1 MVTRYIYIQSRSLMA
16 GVESLGEG
24 GTIGKINTGSVANYA
39 KVGPAGTPR
48 VPIAFRV
55 GEAGRISRF
64 GTN

>member
-1 MVTRYIYIQSRSLMA
+1 MA
-16 GVESLGEG
+16 GCGAEGGGGG

-48 VPIAFRV
+48 IPIAFRV